1 MKIRS
6 IEDLQTFSRP
16 GDHVLTLFSG
26 GLDSSYVLQLL
37 SQVRCKTTAL
47 CVDVGDDIE
56 HDRLHQIAGYFA
68 VDLHI
73 ADAREDF
80 AANAVLPAIQAQARY
95 LGIYPVSSSLSRP
108 VIAQRAVQLA
118 GELGCNAIVHT
129 ANQSQNSLRRLNGAI
144 SQLGFEGFY
153 GSPYEYSAIPREKK
167 IEAMSSCGFY
177 GFQSRTTSGDANLW
191 CREFESGTLEN
202 PEDFV
207 VPEALYEWSRQG
219 PSRPTSGRVTLTFHE
234 GKPIAI
240 DTQSLTLT
248 ALIARLNSQAG
259 AFRVGRYAG
268 LEHLEHGE
276 KVLEIREAP
285 AAHLLLDAYRHLET
299 ATLDAEL
306 LREKQGLEQIWVRE
320 AIEGRWFGGLK
331 AAAEA
336 FIRHTSQAISGS
348 VSFTLRQGTADV
360 CSIRAAKPRYLTE
373 RDLWEVEVARER
385 GARSILRHASQD
397 KRTSLLMDV

>member
-6 IEDLQTFSRP
+6 IEDLQIFSRP

-56 HDRLHQIAGYFA
+56 HDRLRQIAGHFA

-118 GELGCNAIVHT
+118 DELGCNAIVHT

-153 GSPYEYSAIPREKK
+153 GSPYEYSAMPREKK
-167 IEAMSSCGFY
+167 IEAMSSCGLH

-202 PEDFV
+202 PEDFL

-219 PSRPTSGRVTLTFHE
+219 PSTPTSDRVTLTFHE

-240 DTQSLTLT
+240 DTQSMTLT
-248 ALIARLNSQAG
+248 ALITRLNSQAG
-259 AFRVGRYAG
+259 AFGVGRYAG

-336 FIRHTSQAISGS
+336 FIHHTSQAVSGS
-348 VSFTLRQGTADV
+348 VSFTLRQGAADV

-373 RDLWEVEVARER
+373 RDLWEIEVAKER
-385 GARSILRHASQD
+385 GGRSLTRHASQGE
-397 KRTSLLMDV
+397 RTYLLMDA